1 MSDKNECIKFY
12 YVLCDGGGLCSSFR
26 FSTFEGAYKE
36 AIRLAK
42 TTGKNYFVMKTMI
55 RVVPTQNI
63 VVEDA
68 RP

>member
-1 MSDKNECIKFY
+1 MSEINNRNGFY
-12 YVLCDGGGLCSSFR
+12 YVVCDNSEICTNDDRL
-26 FSTFEGAYKE
+26 TFDSAYKE

-42 TTGKNYFVMKTMI
+42 ATGKKHLVMKTMI